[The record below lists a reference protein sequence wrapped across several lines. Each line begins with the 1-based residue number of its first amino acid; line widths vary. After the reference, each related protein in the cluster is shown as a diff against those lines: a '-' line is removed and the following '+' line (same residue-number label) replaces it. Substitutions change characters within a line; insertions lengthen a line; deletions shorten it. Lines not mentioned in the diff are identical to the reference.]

1 MFTLSISSL
10 LETLSF
16 WPSTGNNS
24 TSLELYSRSP
34 SDWRA
39 CEDWAERRTR
49 HQTAIAFPEEELL
62 DKRWE
67 GSYLDLTERIPFTA
81 GCIHSF
87 KIPGHP
93 GYRHFAPS
101 AISEIVSL
109 LPQVEKVDMVLHDDE
124 KNDSVLRDR
133 LRGGKPSSSSRSPL
147 QLSFQYS
154 IFCSSLGEPLNTFR
168 AVKSNDASIGL
179 NFKGWPQ
186 SLRCLDL
193 SYPGPTPSDDET
205 LDPPPRSASGK
216 DILSLAL
223 HKLSHQLKSIDLRNI
238 MIGPELFWP
247 AIANQCIPMWP
258 NLTTFVMDY
267 QPATTSGE
275 WLFENDPAWDEKV
288 DEPWSPSETPISPGR
303 FRTLPNAKLDEL
315 YCAAAQAAQRMP
327 RLRCMRLEAGIGRS
341 WIKESFGPPVHTFE
355 YNAIRGQA
363 IWTSSSEYH
372 LAGHVRSAWDA
383 VAKSHG
389 HAEVYSE
396 VCCAN
401 F

>member
-1 MFTLSISSL
+1 M
-10 LETLSF
+10 
-16 WPSTGNNS
+16 
-24 TSLELYSRSP
+24 
-34 SDWRA
+34 
-39 CEDWAERRTR
+39 
-49 HQTAIAFPEEELL
+49 
-62 DKRWE
+62 
-67 GSYLDLTERIPFTA
+67 
-81 GCIHSF
+81 
-87 KIPGHP
+87 
-93 GYRHFAPS
+93 
-101 AISEIVSL
+101 
-109 LPQVEKVDMVLHDDE
+109 
-124 KNDSVLRDR
+124 
-133 LRGGKPSSSSRSPL
+133 
-147 QLSFQYS
+147 
-154 IFCSSLGEPLNTFR
+154 
-168 AVKSNDASIGL
+168 KSNDESIEL
-179 NFKGWPQ
+179 NFRGWPQ

-205 LDPPPRSASGK
+205 LDPPPRSAPGK

-223 HKLSHQLKSIDLRNI
+223 HKLSHHLKSITLRSI

-247 AIANQCIPMWP
+247 ANTNQRISTWP

-275 WLFENDPAWDEKV
+275 WLFENDPAWDERV

-315 YCAAAQAAQRMP
+315 YCAAAQAAQQMP

-341 WIKESFGPPVHTFE
+341 WIKESFTPPVHTFE

-372 LAGHVRSAWDA
+372 LADHVRRAWDA
-383 VAKSHG
+383 VAKSHD
-389 HAEVYSE
+389 HAEIYSE